1 MMSADKLLACG
12 RGIFITR
19 GMLLEVQDLTFCYPS
34 GEGKVGVRSLHVAA
48 GESLALIGPSG
59 AGKTTLLKLIAGILE
74 PKSGTMTLEG
84 VALRGLSPSARRELR
99 LRRMGVV
106 FQDFAL
112 LDYLTV
118 GENLLLPLSLGEG
131 AQASHATKA
140 RTLVHRLEVG
150 GYWGKRS
157 VELSQGERQRVAI
170 ARALVHDPILI
181 LADEPTASLDS
192 RRKDMAARLMLEEC
206 KARGAALIMVT
217 HDPELLP
224 RFDRVVNLEDLV

>member
-12 RGIFITR
+12 RGIFITNV
-19 GMLLEVQDLTFCYPS
+19 MLLEVQDLTFSYPS
-34 GEGKVGVRSLHVAA
+34 GEGTVSVRSLQVAA
-48 GESLALIGPSG
+48 GESVALVGPSG

-74 PKSGTMTLEG
+74 PRSGTMSLEG
-84 VALRGLSPSARRELR
+84 VALRSLSPSARRELR

-118 GENLLLPLSLGEG
+118 GENLLLPVMLGDFAEMT
-131 AQASHATKA
+131 HRVKA
-140 RTLVHRLEVG
+140 RTLVDRLEVG
-150 GYWGKRS
+150 GYWDKRS
-157 VELSQGERQRVAI
+157 AELSQGERQRVAI

-192 RRKDMAARLMLEEC
+192 RRKDIAASLMLADA

-224 RFDRVVNLEDLV
+224 RFDRVVNLEDLA